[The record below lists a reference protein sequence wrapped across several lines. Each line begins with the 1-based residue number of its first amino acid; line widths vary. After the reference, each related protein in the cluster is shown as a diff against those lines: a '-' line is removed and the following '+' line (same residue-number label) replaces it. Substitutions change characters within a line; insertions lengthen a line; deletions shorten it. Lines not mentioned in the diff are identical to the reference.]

1 MKGYDLYSH
10 NSIKKTEIWRSV
22 IGLGLFL
29 SILCSLYWF
38 SLIIISNFEYFKF
51 HEHLKISII
60 LLFSSFLFWHV
71 SLFCVVNLIHKRS
84 YFSLLGPFG
93 KVNWQ
98 QFLIAIF
105 ATFIVFLISFF
116 LVPLEILFFEKENLP
131 ERIMISFWEWLP
143 WVFPAC
149 IVVFIQTSA
158 EEMLFRG
165 YLLQQLI
172 SRFKSFWVWAFFPSV
187 LFGLGHFDYQS
198 FGQNTYFYMVNAAIF
213 GMLTSILTVKSKNL
227 TYALG
232 MHFFNNIIG
241 VLFFGMGD
249 NFSGLALINYYVD
262 KTGIYM
268 TYIIISQTLFHLIT
282 FLILFYWIK
291 TYKSPL

>member
-1 MKGYDLYSH
+1 MKSYDLYSH

-60 LLFSSFLFWHV
+60 LLFSSFLFWHL

-84 YFSLLGPFG
+84 YFSLLGSFG
-93 KVNWQ
+93 KINWW

-105 ATFIVFLISFF
+105 ATFIVFLISFV
-116 LVPLEILFFEKENLP
+116 LVPLEILVFEKENLP

-149 IVVFIQTSA
+149 IVVFIQISA

-187 LFGLGHFDYQS
+187 VFGLGHFDYQS

-213 GMLTSILTVKSKNL
+213 GMFTSILTVKSKNL

>member
-1 MKGYDLYSH
+1 MYK
-10 NSIKKTEIWRSV
+10 RQ
-22 IGLGLFL
+22 
-29 SILCSLYWF
+29 
-38 SLIIISNFEYFKF
+38 
-51 HEHLKISII
+51 
-60 LLFSSFLFWHV
+60 

-93 KVNWQ
+93 KVNWR

-116 LVPLEILFFEKENLP
+116 LAPLEILFFEKENLP

-149 IVVFIQTSA
+149 IVVFIQISA

-187 LFGLGHFDYQS
+187 VFGLGHFDYQS

-213 GMLTSILTVKSKNL
+213 GMFTSILTVKSKNL